1 VQKSSMNFV
10 KGMGAGM
17 VAGAMVTFVAKSM
30 IGNKNKVGKGS
41 AKVVRAA
48 GDLFDGIQT
57 MFK

>member
-1 VQKSSMNFV
+1 MNFV